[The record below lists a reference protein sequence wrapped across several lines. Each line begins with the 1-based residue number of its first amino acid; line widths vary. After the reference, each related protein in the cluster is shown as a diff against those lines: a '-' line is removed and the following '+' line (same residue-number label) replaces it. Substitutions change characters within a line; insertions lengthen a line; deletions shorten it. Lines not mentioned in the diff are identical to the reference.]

1 MHRQMLLVIA
11 LILTASTAWG
21 QAPST
26 PNEGESTKIL
36 LERIEQLEKRVI
48 ELEAKAG
55 TTVGAPSTAPAV
67 SPAQNPAPDD
77 RMAGMERS
85 QASNGVAQQA
95 SIQEAETHYPSLA
108 IRGFADVDFSAT
120 DQKGPISGFNPG
132 VSSGFNLGQ
141 FDLHLASPLSRK
153 ISYFG
158 EITFTAQSTDP
169 AKPTYAVEVERSII
183 RYDYDD
189 YFKLSFGRY
198 HTPIS
203 YWNTAFHHGTWLQTT
218 ITRPEMIKI
227 GGIFIPVHFV
237 GLLAEGNIPS
247 GGLHLGYDVGV
258 GNGRGQPLSRAG
270 DAGDVNNNRALLVN
284 LFARPAGLQGFQVG
298 GSFYKDEITGL
309 NGDNVREWIASTH
322 IIWTKETPE
331 FLAEFANSH
340 NQDLMTGQVF
350 NTPAFYVQIAYRL
363 PWLERALKP
372 YYRYDYVQ
380 PLPLELIPAGTVG
393 TEYKG
398 STLGIRYDI
407 SNFAAFKSEYRN
419 FRRQASEPRVNGAF
433 FQTSF
438 TF

>member
-1 MHRQMLLVIA
+1 MLLVVA
-11 LILTASTAWG
+11 LTLAAGTARG

-26 PNEGESTKIL
+26 PIEGESTKAL
-36 LERIEQLEKRVI
+36 LERIDKLEKRVV
-48 ELEAKAG
+48 ELEAKLG
-55 TTVGAPSTAPAV
+55 TTAAAPSTAAAV
-67 SPAQNPAPDD
+67 SPAQNPTRDEQ
-77 RMAGMERS
+77 MAGMEHS
-85 QASNGVAQQA
+85 QASNSAAQEA
-95 SIQEAETHYPSLA
+95 SVQEAEPHYPSLA

-120 DQKGPISGFNPG
+120 NQRGSLSNSGF
-132 VSSGFNLGQ
+132 SLGQ

-158 EITFTAQSTDP
+158 EVTFTAQSTDP
-169 AKPTYAVEVERSII
+169 TKPTYALEVERSII

-218 ITRPEMIKI
+218 ISRPEMVKI

-237 GLLAEGNIPS
+237 GLLAEGSIPS
-247 GGLHLGYDVGV
+247 GGLHLGYEVGL
-258 GNGRGQPLSRAG
+258 GNGRGATLSRAG
-270 DAGDVNNNRALLVN
+270 DAGDVNNNRAWLVN
-284 LFARPAGLQGFQVG
+284 VFARPAGLYGFQVG
-298 GSFYKDEITGL
+298 GSFYKDEITL
-309 NGDNVREWIASTH
+309 PNGRNIREWIASTH
-322 IIWTKETPE
+322 LVWAKETPE

-340 NQDLMTGQVF
+340 HQDLMTAQVF
-350 NTPAFYVQIAYRL
+350 NTPAFYVQFAYRL
-363 PWLERALKP
+363 PWLERSLKP
-372 YYRYDYVQ
+372 YYRFEYIQ
-380 PLPLELIPAGTVG
+380 PPQGEPILAGTDL
-393 TEYKG
+393 TG

-419 FRRQASEPRVNGAF
+419 TRRLTSEPRVNGVF

>member
-1 MHRQMLLVIA
+1 MYRRMLLVIA
-11 LILTASTAWG
+11 LILTAGRAWG

-26 PNEGESTKIL
+26 PSEGESTKDL
-36 LERIEQLEKRVI
+36 LERIEKLERRVV
-48 ELEAKAG
+48 ELEARVG
-55 TTVGAPSTAPAV
+55 TTAAAPSTALAV
-67 SPAQNPAPDD
+67 SPAQNPTGSEQ
-77 RMAGMERS
+77 MAGMEHV
-85 QASNGVAQQA
+85 QASNSAAQQA
-95 SIQEAETHYPSLA
+95 TIQEAETHYPSLA
-108 IRGFADVDFSAT
+108 IRGFGDVDFSAT
-120 DQKGPISGFNPG
+120 NQKGPVSGFNPG

-153 ISYFG
+153 ISFFG
-158 EITFTAQSTDP
+158 EITFTAQSADP
-169 AKPTYAVEVERSII
+169 TKPTYAVEVERSII

-218 ITRPEMIKI
+218 ITRPEMVKI

-237 GLLAEGNIPS
+237 GLLTEGNIPS
-247 GGLHLGYDVGV
+247 GGLHLGYEVGL
-258 GNGRGQPLSRAG
+258 GNGRGAPISRAG
-270 DAGDVNNNRALLVN
+270 DGGDINNNRAWLVN
-284 LFARPAGLQGFQVG
+284 VFARPAGLYGFQVG
-298 GSFYKDEITGL
+298 GSFYKDEITAS
-309 NGDNVREWIASTH
+309 NGDNIREWIASTH
-322 IIWTKETPE
+322 VVWTKETPE

-340 NQDLMTGQVF
+340 HQDLLTGQVF

-363 PWLERALKP
+363 PWLERTLKP

-380 PLPLELIPAGTVG
+380 PPPGEPVLSGTR
-393 TEYKG
+393 YQG
-398 STLGIRYDI
+398 STLGLRYDI

-419 FRRQASEPRVNGAF
+419 FQRLSSEPRVNGVF